1 MEYIQPLK
9 LIQLTPITDTI
20 GNITFNETTTNVF
33 CRENVVGSREFYNA
47 TAVGITPTAEL
58 QLRKV
63 EYNGQEVV
71 EYNGKRYAVIRTLPK
86 GKFDVVLVIGIKE
99 GV

>member
-63 EYNGQEVV
+63 EYSGQEVV

-86 GKFDVVLVIGIKE
+86 GKYDVVLVIGIKE